1 MNAILQPPG
10 DIEIPFDHEQSAHCE
25 SGAIASLLRHQK
37 FAISEPMA
45 FGISA
50 ALSYAYLPFL
60 KFGGLPLFAY
70 RMPPG
75 RVIRGLTRR
84 LGIRMHFE
92 RFHEPNTGMQALD
105 RELSHGR
112 VVGIQTSAYWLTYF
126 PPDMRFHFNAH
137 NVVVYGRRAG
147 KYLISD
153 PVIDIRVECDAQAL
167 KKARFTRGVLAPKGL
182 LYYPE
187 YIPSHIN
194 LAPAVRKAIR
204 FTTGMMLYTPV
215 PILGVRGIRTV
226 ARKLRKLNPQ
236 NEHRNKLLLGHI
248 VRMQEEIGTGGA
260 GFRFLYASFL
270 QEAAVLLN
278 KSALAAIAD
287 ELTMV
292 GDEWRRFALHAA
304 KMCKDR
310 MPLDYALLADQLLL
324 CADGEGKIYRRL
336 RAELK

>member
-1 MNAILQPPG
+1 MNAVTPL
-10 DIEIPFDHEQSAHCE
+10 DNVEIPFDHQQSAHCE
-25 SGAIASLLRHQK
+25 SGAIASLLRH
-37 FAISEPMA
+37 ANMPISEPMA

-75 RVIRGLTRR
+75 QVIRGLTKR
-84 LGIRMHFE
+84 LGISMHFE
-92 RFHEPNTGMQALD
+92 RFKQPDAGMAALD
-105 RELSHGR
+105 RYLAEGR

-137 NVVVYGRRAG
+137 NLVVYGKRDNN
-147 KYLISD
+147 YLISD
-153 PVIDIRVECDAQAL
+153 PVIDILVECEAEAL
-167 KKARFTRGVLAPKGL
+167 KKARFTRGVLAPRGL

-187 YIPSHIN
+187 FIPSQFDLPQAI
-194 LAPAVRKAIR
+194 RKAIR

-226 ARKLRKLNPQ
+226 ANKIRKLDPRK
-236 NEHRNKLLLGHI
+236 EHHNKLLLGHI

-270 QEAAVLLN
+270 QEAATLLGKPVL
-278 KSALAAIAD
+278 AEIAD
-287 ELTMV
+287 ELTAV

-310 MPLDYALLADQLLL
+310 MPMDYGRLADQLLH
-324 CADGEGKIYRRL
+324 CADAEQGIYRRL
-336 RAELK
+336 RAEVK